1 MNVSAPCENV
11 ERTQFSRGLGGG
23 MKEPGF
29 ISPTTIPHTIWLT
42 SFSQPSWD
50 DSQLMDAGADT
61 DWGQAQGPVGHGK
74 QGWHRNLGRLNTK
87 LHLALPHSLG
97 RKPHQ
102 ERGITF
108 LGLRPETCG
117 KNHPRDPLAE
127 ELTRADKATPLLSRR
142 ARVTFIGL
150 SSLRV
155 PLTTLRPNPWAS
167 KPLR

>member
-1 MNVSAPCENV
+1 MVQNGCSMNVSAPCENV

-29 ISPTTIPHTIWLT
+29 ISPTTIPHTTWLT
-42 SFSQPSWD
+42 SFSQPSWTRELTLIGD
-50 DSQLMDAGADT
+50 RLKVPEVM
-61 DWGQAQGPVGHGK
+61 GK
-74 QGWHRNLGRLNTK
+74 QGLHRNLGRLNTK
-87 LHLALPHSLG
+87 LHLALPCSLG
-97 RKPHQ
+97 TKPRR

-108 LGLRPETCG
+108 LGLRPETCR

-150 SSLRV
+150 SSL
-155 PLTTLRPNPWAS
+155 
-167 KPLR
+167 